1 MLKVP
6 DGLNMQ
12 IYVCVYTYII
22 CTKIGGHFYIL
33 GGRESL
39 PKQGKKIYKTS
50 TCQVV
55 KNEVNRK
62 QGRKYMHNIS
72 TKV

>member
-1 MLKVP
+1 MLKIP

-12 IYVCVYTYII
+12 IYVCVCIYLYII
-22 CTKIGGHFYIL
+22 CTKIGEYFYIL
-33 GGRESL
+33 EDRESL

-55 KNEVNRK
+55 IK
-62 QGRKYMHNIS
+62 
-72 TKV
+72 